1 MSSPNSHANSPS
13 DEEEKAELLLIQKKK
28 EEREER
34 ARREAEQRKAEEEAE
49 AAAEA
54 RLAEIRRKKEEKKK
68 REAEEKKKKEE
79 LEKRKA
85 EEAKAAEAAKKA
97 AENAKKENER
107 KKAEEESKAAE
118 AAKRAAEENRKKIEM
133 ERRMETAALVR
144 AQIEKKKKE
153 QQLNSVSNRF
163 ISSLQLLSSI
173 IAGQRN
179 LDGMVGQK
187 RKRVAVVVPSGDPE
201 GGDLNPGDD
210 DDYVELDTD
219 DDEDPEVPPTSPPKQ
234 SRCSR
239 CILKA
244 FKCELVG
251 PGSASCKGCRKAKVR
266 CSLVPD
272 DYPRRSKRVKMESP
286 VASTSSRTIEDLR
299 TNIRDL
305 NTRINLQEEM
315 LRYLI
320 LRVRKLEEEK
330 KEEEE
335 EEEESEEDRVKR
347 TGDRKGKGRK
357 E

>member
-1 MSSPNSHANSPS
+1 MSPANSRANSLS
-13 DEEEKAELLLIQKKK
+13 DDKEQAELLLIQKKK
-28 EEREER
+28 EERAIR
-34 ARREAEQRKAEEEAE
+34 DAERKAEEEAE
-49 AAAEA
+49 AAAEEA
-54 RLAEIRRKKEEKKK
+54 RLAEIQEMERHRKEE
-68 REAEEKKKKEE
+68 ES
-79 LEKRKA
+79 
-85 EEAKAAEAAKKA
+85 KAAEAAKKA
-97 AENAKKENER
+97 AEEARKENER

-118 AAKRAAEENRKKIEM
+118 AAKRAVEENRKKIEM

-153 QQLNSVSNRF
+153 QQLNSPVSET
-163 ISSLQLLSSI
+163 STVV
-173 IAGQRN
+173 
-179 LDGMVGQK
+179 VGQK
-187 RKRVAVVVPSGDPE
+187 WKRVAVVVPSGDPE
-201 GGDLNPGDD
+201 GGDPNPGDD
-210 DDYVELDTD
+210 DDYIESDTD

-272 DYPRRSKRVKMESP
+272 DYPRRSKRVKVESP
-286 VASTSSRTIEDLR
+286 VASTSSQVIDDLR
-299 TNIRDL
+299 TNVRDL

-320 LRVRKLEEEK
+320 LHVRKLEEANR
-330 KEEEE
+330 EEDED
-335 EEEESEEDRVKR
+335 EESEEDRVKR
-347 TGDRKGKGRK
+347 TGDRKGKGWK